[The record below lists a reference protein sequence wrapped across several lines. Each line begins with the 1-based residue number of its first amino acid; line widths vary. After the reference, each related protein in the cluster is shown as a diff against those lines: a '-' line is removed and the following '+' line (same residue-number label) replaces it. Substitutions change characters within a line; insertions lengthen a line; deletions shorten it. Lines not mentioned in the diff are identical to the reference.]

1 MSAFRSTITMRPQ
14 NRAEKKFIYLLVGI
28 IAVVA
33 TAFAVVFLFP
43 KGSTASGVKL
53 DQTFTQGDNQFTFA
67 GASRYANKTTYQLNL
82 SVKNNQIDPL
92 QPITA
97 NACTRSAG
105 NGEKLPA
112 KMVQVSEDFY
122 ALVVKKVPDNQTS
135 LYVAIGTNKQLN
147 GGLSMSSSQPISI
160 QKAAHSDQSSIP
172 SSRVLEREYFT
183 YMIHFYGK
191 RITTYRQKVK
201 DTDANIATLKATLKK
216 QKASLSVQT
225 GSQKAA
231 TKQKISDTESSL
243 KTQQTERASAQKSAK
258 SARIAREKYQNQL
271 K

>member
-1 MSAFRSTITMRPQ
+1 MSAFSSTITMRPQ

-28 IAVVA
+28 IFVVA
-33 TAFAVVFLFP
+33 TVFAVAFLFP
-43 KGSTASGVKL
+43 KSSTASGVKP
-53 DQTFTQGDNQFTFA
+53 DQSFTQGDNQFTFA

-82 SVKNNQIDPL
+82 FVKDNQIDPL

-97 NACTRSAG
+97 NVRTRSAG

-112 KMVQVSEDFY
+112 KLVQVSEDFY
-122 ALVVKKVPDNQTS
+122 ALVVRKVPDNQPN
-135 LYVAIGTNKQLN
+135 LYVSIGTNKQLN
-147 GGLSMSSSQPISI
+147 GGISMSSSQPISI
-160 QKAAHSDQSSIP
+160 EKATHSDQDSTP
-172 SSRVLEREYFT
+172 SDHVLEQEYFS
-183 YMIHFYGK
+183 YMVHFYGK

-201 DTDANIATLKATLKK
+201 DADANIATLKATLKK

-225 GSQKAA
+225 GSQKTA

-243 KTQQTERASAQKSAK
+243 RTQQTERASAQKSIK
-258 SARIAREKYQNQL
+258 SARIAREKYRKQL